1 MRMKRGR
8 MLRHTLL
15 KAALA
20 AVLSSALLAAAQPG
34 HNLTIVATRVLKVGG
49 GEVTVDFAA
58 GPMDLSQDT
67 VMAHVQAAVSAIVA
81 YYGRFPVARARVLI
95 VPVADREGIVQ
106 GTTWG
111 DMAGWPGMTRFR
123 IGQHATADDLKDD
136 WMMTHE
142 LDHMAFPSLPDDQHW
157 MEEGL
162 ATYVEPIARVESG
175 ELKPEQIWHDM
186 VRDMHKGEPAEGD
199 QGLDHTHSWGRTY
212 WGGAMFCLVA
222 DVEIRRQTGNKKG
235 LQDALR
241 AILAQGGTIDHEW
254 PLDKALAIGDK
265 ATGTHV
271 LTEQYAKWK
280 DAPVTVDLEKLW
292 ADLGIRWNGGAVE
305 FVDDAPLAKVRV
317 AIARPSPQ
325 ALRAEQIKSQAP
337 LNSNHP

>member
-1 MRMKRGR
+1 
-8 MLRHTLL
+8 MLS
-15 KAALA
+15 AGLA
-20 AVLSSALLAAAQPG
+20 AVLALPGTVAAQPG
-34 HNLTIVATRVLKVGG
+34 HNLTIAATRELKIGG
-49 GEVTVDFAA
+49 ATVQVDFAA
-58 GPMDLSQDT
+58 GPLDLSQDA
-67 VMAHVQAAVSAIVA
+67 VFAHVQAAASAITT

-95 VPVADREGIVQ
+95 VPVPDSGGIVQ

-123 IGQHATADDLKDD
+123 IGQHATQEDLNDD

-162 ATYVEPIARVESG
+162 ATYVEPIARVQTG

-199 QGLDHTHSWGRTY
+199 QGLNHTHTWGRTY

-241 AILAQGGTIDHEW
+241 AIVAEGGTIDHEW

-271 LTEQYAKWK
+271 LSEQYAKWK
-280 DAPVTVDLEKLW
+280 DAPVTVDLDKLW
-292 ADLGIRWNGGAVE
+292 AELGIRWNGGAIE
-305 FVDDAPLAKVRV
+305 FVPNAPLANIRE
-317 AIARPSPQ
+317 AIAR
-325 ALRAEQIKSQAP
+325 AAR
-337 LNSNHP
+337 